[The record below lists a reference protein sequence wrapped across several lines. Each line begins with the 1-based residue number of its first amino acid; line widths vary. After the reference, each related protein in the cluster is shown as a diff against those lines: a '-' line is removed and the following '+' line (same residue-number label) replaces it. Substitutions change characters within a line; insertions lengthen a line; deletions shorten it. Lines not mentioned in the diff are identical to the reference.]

1 MTWCDVDTFLD
12 RYSCR
17 IKFAYMLQKTVVIW
31 RPCLTELTFLA
42 DRGKY
47 CFRLSVVPNNHKSF
61 NYCSQNKSH
70 FGEMVRELTMHDQV
84 LSDHF
89 WSLETGRT
97 VGFLSSLSLLLK
109 KSSFL
114 LKIVRQ
120 KETRLNRFN
129 LLMVNNALL
138 PW

>member
-1 MTWCDVDTFLD
+1 MTRCDVDTFLD

-17 IKFAYMLQKTVVIW
+17 IKFAYILQKTVVIW

-61 NYCSQNKSH
+61 NYCSQNKSY

-97 VGFLSSLSLLLK
+97 VGFLSSLSLH
-109 KSSFL
+109 
-114 LKIVRQ
+114 
-120 KETRLNRFN
+120 
-129 LLMVNNALL
+129 A
-138 PW
+138 